1 MPGQKITMA
10 EARAGGASSLR
21 VYCDS
26 AAEGGDCH
34 HNREI
39 ALAPLIDRVGG
50 GVRLDDLP
58 FRCGACGCRRIDVR
72 PVYDARAGATTFA
85 TWGNVAD

>member
-1 MPGQKITMA
+1 MPGQKITMG
-10 EARAGGASSLR
+10 EARAGGAASLR

-26 AAEGGDCH
+26 AAEGSDCH

-50 GVRLDDLP
+50 GVRLDELP
-58 FRCGACGCRRIDVR
+58 FRCEACGGSRVDVR
-72 PVYDARAGATTFA
+72 PSYDSGGGASFA
-85 TWGNVAD
+85 TWGMVAKS